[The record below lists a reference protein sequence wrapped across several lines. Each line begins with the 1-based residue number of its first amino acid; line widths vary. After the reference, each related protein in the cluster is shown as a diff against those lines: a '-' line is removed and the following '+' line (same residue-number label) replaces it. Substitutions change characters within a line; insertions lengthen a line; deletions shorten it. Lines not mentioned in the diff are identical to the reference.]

1 MSAIVLPFPRSR
13 DRAFI
18 SRHASIMTAAATTA
32 KAEAHL
38 RRQLELQRQTMER
51 RGINSA
57 TIDAELQ
64 DIQGHVRAV
73 VWSLLLA
80 PGGAA

>member
-18 SRHASIMTAAATTA
+18 LRHAGHVAGASTTA

-38 RRQLELQRQTMER
+38 QRQLQIQRCTLER
-51 RGINSA
+51 RGVAPVI
-57 TIDAELQ
+57 IEAELKA
-64 DIQGHVRAV
+64 IEGNIRAAC
-73 VWSLLLA
+73 WRLMLA

>member
-1 MSAIVLPFPRSR
+1 MTAIVLPFPRSR

-18 SRHASIMTAAATTA
+18 IRHAGIMAAASSTA

-38 RRQLELQRQTMER
+38 QRQLTIQRETLQR
-51 RGINSA
+51 RGVAPEVIS
-57 TIDAELQ
+57 AEL
-64 DIQGHVRAV
+64 DAIAGNIRAAC
-73 VWSLLLA
+73 WRLLVA

>member
-18 SRHASIMTAAATTA
+18 LRHAGHVAGASSTA

-38 RRQLELQRQTMER
+38 QRQLQIQRGTLER
-51 RGINSA
+51 RGVAFAAIE
-57 TIDAELQ
+57 AELKA
-64 DIQGHVRAV
+64 IEGNIRAAC
-73 VWSLLLA
+73 WRLMLA